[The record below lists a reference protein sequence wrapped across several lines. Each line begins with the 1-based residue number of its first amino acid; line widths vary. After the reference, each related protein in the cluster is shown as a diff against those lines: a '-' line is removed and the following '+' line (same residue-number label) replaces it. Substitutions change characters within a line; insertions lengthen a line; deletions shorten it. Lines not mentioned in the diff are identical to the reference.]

1 MTRTIRPGSA
11 PRPSC
16 PVRGP
21 ALKPHPT
28 RPHDHPDLLLRGAFA
43 LHHDRTAGAGQLDLD
58 TPRGGHG
65 DDLACKAVRDAEE
78 VGDEGVL
85 GVREDFPRRAL
96 PQDLA
101 LAHDDHVI
109 GQRHGLGLIMG
120 HVYRGQ
126 TEPLLNVAQL
136 EAHRLAQP
144 GIEIGQRLVE
154 EEHARAVDQRAG
166 EHDPLL
172 LSPAQL

>member
-28 RPHDHPDLLLRGAFA
+28 RPHGHPDLLLRGAFA

-58 TPRGGHG
+58 TPRGGH
-65 DDLACKAVRDAEE
+65 
-78 VGDEGVL
+78 GDEGVL